1 MAADDDDR
9 IRKLW
14 TGGSF
19 PEENEYQ
26 DVQKK
31 RVPKQEEVAYAG
43 QFEAAYNHL
52 GPCDQDFGPACR
64 CPIWLRWQSL
74 QAQHEYYVEEIVSYI
89 LEGPSA
95 IGCSTRHSQGRH
107 GRSSYILGA
116 SGWPVRA
123 RSEKS

>member
-1 MAADDDDR
+1 MACDDR
-9 IRKLW
+9 IRSLW

-52 GPCDQDFGPACR
+52 EPRLRNRQKQVWELEEMTVGDIAHDLQGFF
-64 CPIWLRWQSL
+64 PI
-74 QAQHEYYVEEIVSYI
+74 EV
-89 LEGPSA
+89 
-95 IGCSTRHSQGRH
+95 
-107 GRSSYILGA
+107 
-116 SGWPVRA
+116 
-123 RSEKS
+123 

>member
-31 RVPKQEEVAYAG
+31 RVPKQEEVALAG
-43 QFEAAYNHL
+43 QFEAAYDHL
-52 GPCDQDFGPACR
+52 EPRLRNRQKQVWELEEMTVGDIVHDLQELNPLPVKHDEHGYAHV
-64 CPIWLRWQSL
+64 CPLDTILWD
-74 QAQHEYYVEEIVSYI
+74 VEWRPGY
-89 LEGPSA
+89 
-95 IGCSTRHSQGRH
+95 GR
-107 GRSSYILGA
+107 
-116 SGWPVRA
+116 
-123 RSEKS
+123 